1 MLFHVNIAVHI
12 PRDTD
17 PEKVAQLNAQEH
29 ERAKELQL
37 QGKWLHLWRVAG
49 KYANVSIFKVENAEE
64 LHDILNSLPLYP
76 FMEVE
81 VTALSHHPGSIDPS
95 EENKKAV
102 VAFYE
107 KALNEHD
114 AETAFRL
121 YGGKSYTQHTPVI
134 EDGQQGL
141 GKFVAWLRDNRPNA
155 RATIKRV
162 FAEGDYVLLHVH
174 WIGLSV
180 GERGEAVV
188 DIFRLEGGKV
198 AEHWDVIQPIPESA
212 ANSNTMF

>member
-1 MLFHVNIAVHI
+1 MLFQVSIDVRI

-17 PEKVAQLNAQEH
+17 PEKVAQLSAREH

-49 KYANVSIFKVENAEE
+49 KYANTSIFNVESAEE
-64 LHDILNSLPLYP
+64 LHEVLNSLPLYP

-81 VTALSHHPGSIDPS
+81 VTALCHHPGSLDPL
-95 EENKKAV
+95 EENKRTV

-107 KALNEHD
+107 KALNERD

-121 YGGKSYTQHTPVI
+121 YGGISYTQHTPVI
-134 EDGQQGL
+134 EDSQQGL

-174 WIGLSV
+174 WIGLSD

-198 AEHWDVIQPIPESA
+198 AEHWDVIQPIPETA
-212 ANSNTMF
+212 ANSNSMF